1 MLTTTKSITLT
12 GQSKITVDNT
22 DVTVISMTANIK
34 ESGGNSNI
42 TTTVVNQELYDANK
56 AECRADK
63 DAFEAAVYAIED
75 EE

>member
-12 GQSKITVDNT
+12 GQSKITVDNE

-34 ESGGNSNI
+34 ETSGHSNI
-42 TTTVVNQELYDANK
+42 TTTIVNQKLYDANK

-63 DAFEAAVYAIED
+63 AAFEAEVYAIED